1 MRGFA
6 THFFIGGIVMNLK
19 LELVRERVAEM
30 VAGQIENIDI
40 DLNRIANTK
49 AIAMLG
55 EIQAILQNKE
65 LENYQMIDAIENIF
79 SENKVTGAWWEY

>member
-1 MRGFA
+1 
-6 THFFIGGIVMNLK
+6 MNLK
-19 LELVRERVAEM
+19 IDLIRERVADM
-30 VAGQIENIDI
+30 VAGQIHDLDI

-65 LENYQMIDAIENIF
+65 LENYQMIDEIENVF
-79 SENKVTGAWWEY
+79 LENKVPGAWWEY